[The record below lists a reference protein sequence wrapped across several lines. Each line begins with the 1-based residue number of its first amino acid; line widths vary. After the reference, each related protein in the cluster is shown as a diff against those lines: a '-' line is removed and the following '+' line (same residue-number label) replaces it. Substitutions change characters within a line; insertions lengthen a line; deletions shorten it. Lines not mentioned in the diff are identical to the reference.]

1 MSDIRD
7 IRDEIYA
14 ECDEIW
20 RNMVEKTGDLTDD
33 LEHEL
38 ISMESNCRVLLANQL
53 WWELE
58 NEK

>member
-20 RNMVEKTGDLTDD
+20 RNMVEKIGDLTDD

-53 WWELE
+53 WRELE